1 MNTLTHQYI
10 NCPIC
15 KNLIFHKHLQI
26 HYKIC
31 KEANDERII
40 REEIIK
46 QTHPYYIFMENQK
59 RVEELKKAIP
69 VLDPKVMK
77 KNINYENEQNNR
89 SEENPYYEDN
99 QRDKKKEIKEENK
112 KVVENMLNNIFSNHS
127 DSSSFLNPLNK
138 NINNDNKTNKKEE
151 SSYKNKE
158 NIKILKDNEHIKK
171 NNNDSEIF
179 KKEDDIEKKN
189 MENQTSKNEKIKKKE
204 KHNNNENEIND
215 KKKEDSEKR
224 SNQILTVENYKPP
237 NLSLSTSLMTEQLMN
252 HFFALYDKL
261 FYDYVKDKSIALVGP
276 AESVL
281 NTNRG
286 SIIDK
291 FDLTVRLNKSIPLP
305 ANLSKDIGT
314 KTHILYNSLNTTD
327 FPGENKL
334 SPTLHKKY
342 GIQFVCSSYPF
353 NHSVFQEDIARYV
366 RKYKFE
372 LPFKVMD
379 DNKFRKFEMALGTR
393 PYTGTCAIMDLL
405 SYPIKI
411 LYITGLDFYYSKYYS
426 QYREIS
432 KGQLKHTRNS
442 NIHNAK
448 PQLNYLRH
456 ISLLDDRIV
465 LDNFLNKI
473 LYEDYDKVYKNLKN
487 IKLYNIYGY
496 QNQVVKDYMESK
508 DFYLTFT
515 KYQKIDI
522 PYDKKDRNNIVITNN
537 SWFVADELQFIFIIS
552 QSQTELK
559 KVIMEKKNHPNK
571 YFGNF
576 YYAQQSSRDI
586 PSIFLQSKYLME
598 IKNILLR
605 LNIKNPTLTLLTFI
619 SFGIHFP
626 DNHYFY
632 ENEFL
637 SYFTNMDEKKLV
649 KYLIRRKFFKIIKNS
664 NN

>member
-1 MNTLTHQYI
+1 MNNISHQYI
-10 NCPIC
+10 VCSIC
-15 KNLIFHKHLQI
+15 KNLVFHKHLQI
-26 HYKIC
+26 HYKQC
-31 KEANDERII
+31 KEKQEEQKI
-40 REEIIK
+40 REEILK
-46 QTHPYYIFMENQK
+46 QTHPYYIYLENQ
-59 RVEELKKAIP
+59 RRNEELKKMIP
-69 VLDPKVMK
+69 VLNQQNI
-77 KNINYENEQNNR
+77 KNNQVIYHNNQQINQNQINL
-89 SEENPYYEDN
+89 NPYQEDKN
-99 QRDKKKEIKEENK
+99 RKDQNDKKTETKNLKEENK
-112 KVVENMLNNIFSNHS
+112 KVVENMINHIFSV
-127 DSSSFLNPLNK
+127 P
-138 NINNDNKTNKKEE
+138 TENKKEKE
-151 SSYKNKE
+151 KEKEKENHKIKEEKLVEETKNKE
-158 NIKILKDNEHIKK
+158 
-171 NNNDSEIF
+171 
-179 KKEDDIEKKN
+179 
-189 MENQTSKNEKIKKKE
+189 
-204 KHNNNENEIND
+204 
-215 KKKEDSEKR
+215 
-224 SNQILTVENYKPP
+224 ILTVENYKPP
-237 NLSLSTSLMTEQLMN
+237 NFSISTSYMTEQLMN
-252 HFFALYDKL
+252 HFFNLYDKL

-286 SIIDK
+286 HIIDK

-305 ANLSKDIGT
+305 SNLAKDIGT

-379 DNKFRKFEMALGTR
+379 DNKFKKFEMALGTR

-465 LDNFLNKI
+465 LDGFLNKI
-473 LYEDYDKVYKNLKN
+473 LFEDYEKVYRNLRN
-487 IKLYNIYGY
+487 IKLNYIYGF
-496 QNQVVKDYMESK
+496 QNDSIKEYMENR
-508 DFYLTFT
+508 DFYISYT
-515 KYQKIDI
+515 KYQNMEI
-522 PYDKKDRNNIVITNN
+522 PNDKKDKNNIILTNN
-537 SWFVADELQFIFIIS
+537 SWFVANEQQYIFIIT
-552 QSQTELK
+552 QSINELK
-559 KVIMEKKNHPNK
+559 KVILEKKNHPNK

-576 YYAQQSSRDI
+576 YYTIQSEQNQGRQIQQGYREV
-586 PSIFLQSKYLME
+586 PSIYLQTKYLID

-605 LNIKNPTLTLLTFI
+605 LNIKNATLTLILFLSI
-619 SFGIHFP
+619 GIYFP

-637 SYFTNMDEKKLV
+637 SYFTNMDEKKLI
-649 KYLIRRKFFKIIKNS
+649 KYLIRRKFFKIIKNQ